1 MTKKGIL
8 KEPVVFLE
16 TKLVLIIQN
25 TYLKQIDTIYTLA
38 TPAHGLTEH

>member
-1 MTKKGIL
+1 MTKKGVL
-8 KEPVVFLE
+8 KEPAVFLE
-16 TKLVLIIQN
+16 TKLVLIIQH